1 MKFNSQKHFFIQ
13 RIINLFHHHTD
24 QTWISFDELSLLF
37 ETTYN
42 LNLSLTITIE
52 LILDLFC
59 TPYPARI
66 LIKSRF

>member
-52 LILDLFC
+52 DFQ
-59 TPYPARI
+59 
-66 LIKSRF
+66 KSNYFRVYYSNS